1 MFDIGWS
8 EMVVVLMVAIL
19 VVGPKDLPRAIA
31 TMTKYLRK
39 ARAMAREFQAGLNDL
54 AREAELEDLKKKVA
68 ETENS
73 IKKQVEDAVDPT
85 GSMQGMFDDIK
96 PEIRDTGETA
106 ALPAAPEAKPAAPSE
121 AVQTASDAAN
131 EAEATETSAS
141 ARSGSSA
148 P

>member
-39 ARAMAREFQAGLNDL
+39 ARAMAREFQTGLNDL

-96 PEIRDTGETA
+96 PEICDAGETA

-121 AVQTASDAAN
+121 AVQTASEAAN
-131 EAEATETSAS
+131 EAEATDTSAS